1 LLRATGGRRRAKR
14 RVILAVMG
22 IRKYLVE
29 LDLNI
34 HLHFLDGGI
43 YRMLQIYRFRSLN
56 NTVHQND
63 EEE

>member
-1 LLRATGGRRRAKR
+1 MERREKR
-14 RVILAVMG
+14 RVIPALMG

-43 YRMLQIYRFRSLN
+43 YRMLQIYRFQSLN
-56 NTVHQND
+56 NTVHRND
-63 EEE
+63 QEE